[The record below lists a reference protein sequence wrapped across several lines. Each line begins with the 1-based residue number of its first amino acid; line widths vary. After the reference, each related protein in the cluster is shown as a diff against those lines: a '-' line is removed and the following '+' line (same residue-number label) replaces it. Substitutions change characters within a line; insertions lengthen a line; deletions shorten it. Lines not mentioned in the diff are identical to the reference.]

1 MISNQAWK
9 RHGCYVLGSEQYF
22 NMPLEKSLMGCHDD
36 WNALDHFDPTAD
48 SRLLFSQFN
57 HLRQTYGALQDGFNL
72 VQLGNWTYFIER
84 PGSNGTATEMGLWS
98 VARSELTGYQNI
110 TGTFTDVVWML
121 YTNENTTQTYTFDCK
136 KSNWIS
142 SPFNSGVVLRNLF
155 APYENYTLQ
164 DSLSSA
170 NQNNGPPWIGCL
182 PSVTMAPFSFKAFVP
197 VAQWTPPPP
206 YITRFVPGHDTRLQ
220 ANAGDVNATTVD
232 ISFEFNTAM
241 NCNAVTQ
248 SISLNISSSG
258 KGGIPSITN
267 VNCGA
272 AQSQNTS
279 TLSAVSFT
287 TWSWSATLTNFPDGV
302 LSIAVNNSATSDG
315 TASTGVCT
323 LFSLPKNGAKNNF
336 L

>member
-48 SRLLFSQFN
+48 SRLMFSQFN

-72 VQLGNWTYFIER
+72 VQEGNWTYYIER

-98 VARSELTGYQNI
+98 VSRSELAGYQNI

-121 YTNENTTQTYTFDCK
+121 YTNENTTKTYTFNCK
-136 KSNWIS
+136 QSNWIS
-142 SPFNSGVVLRNLF
+142 SPFNSGVTLRNLF

-170 NQNNGPPWIGCL
+170 ANNSQAPWIGCL
-182 PSVTMAPFSFKAFVP
+182 PTVTMEPFSFKAFVP
-197 VAQWTPPPP
+197 LAQWTAPPP
-206 YITRFVPGHDTRLQ
+206 YITRFVPGHDARLL

-232 ISFEFNTAM
+232 ISFEFNTIM
-241 NCNAVTQ
+241 DCNAVTQ
-248 SISLNISSSG
+248 SISLNMSSSG
-258 KGGIPSITN
+258 KGGTPSITA

-279 TLSAVSFT
+279 TLTGGST
-287 TWSWSATLTNFPDGV
+287 TVWAWHATLTNFPDGV
-302 LSIAVNNSATSDG
+302 LTVTVTNAPAAGGTVN
-315 TASTGVCT
+315 TGVFIIYLCH
-323 LFSLPKNGAKNNF
+323 
-336 L
+336 